1 MHAAWDSAP
10 AGFSPWFDD
19 YTLQRR
25 SGCNN
30 RDIHFLAI
38 EASIKIVVILPY
50 RGCSFPVGPPMLS
63 LRFST
68 RSSWNCYVAIG
79 LTKMQ
84 SAVQSSLTFLSF
96 WIILIIILSKP
107 CRQIL
112 LTYCHPFPPLP
123 MYWRLSTCSKV
134 ITNLFIEV
142 TPCRFLYGH
151 ESYKHFQNQIC
162 IKPNIYGLRETTP
175 VRIPDGLIPEV
186 STCKSIASL
195 AAPVSWAG
203 TTVSLQWSAHTLL
216 KQVTHAKI

>member
-30 RDIHFLAI
+30 EDIHFLAI

-63 LRFST
+63 LRFSI
-68 RSSWNCYVAIG
+68 RSSWNWLCGYWAY
-79 LTKMQ
+79 KD
-84 SAVQSSLTFLSF
+84 AVSSTVIPDFLVFLNHSDYHLVQTLQTDP
-96 WIILIIILSKP
+96 IN
-107 CRQIL
+107 L
-112 LTYCHPFPPLP
+112 LPPLP
-123 MYWRLSTCSKV
+123 IYWRLSTCSKV
-134 ITNLFIEV
+134 ITNLFTEV

-151 ESYKHFQNQIC
+151 KSYMHFQNQIC
-162 IKPNIYGLRETTP
+162 IKPNIYGLRETIP
-175 VRIPDGLIPEV
+175 VRIPDGFIPEV

-216 KQVTHAKI
+216 KHWVTHAKI